1 MAKKAKR
8 IIKRGIHKSNIKIPQ
23 TPKKVY
29 RGGLHKKCPRC
40 GLSNTVVTTTRFFD
54 KYQYRMQYRK
64 CRNVVCR
71 FSFKVMLD

>member
-8 IIKRGIHKSNIKIPQ
+8 VVKRGFDKESSKITQ

-29 RGGLHKKCPRC
+29 RGGSHKKCPRC
-40 GLSNTVVTTTRFFD
+40 GLTNTIVTTTRFFED
-54 KYQYRMQYRK
+54 SQYRMQYRK

-71 FSFKVMLD
+71 HSYKVMLH